1 MGMKLAIHI
10 SLDYRDA
17 CIKEVLTL
25 LESYGIKYK
34 IIGLF
39 NKVIL
44 LDISGYEGRP
54 EEEVL
59 EYIFKRSSCVKR
71 ALKIY
76 TVSNSYNLEELY
88 SGDLKEYVSRF
99 KHVAIHVH
107 LYNPRIVHREEINSV
122 IDDIYKLYVK
132 DLRLKVDL
140 EKPDVIIGVYN
151 VEDIILVGI
160 ELYDEL
166 RKGFE
171 HRRAKYRPVF
181 SPFSLHPKLARLMIN
196 LSGVREGS
204 ILIDPFC
211 GVASIPM
218 EASLLSIEAIC
229 IEYFFK
235 WCVGGLKNVEWIDET
250 LNYINV
256 INADSLKGVL
266 RVYEYSNEVYIVTDP
281 PYGRITSTGYRDI
294 ASIYRNFIEKYV
306 SYAKRSVFM
315 SPEDIDDYIYKYDL
329 RVNFKSVIPVHRNLK
344 RILYVVERD

>member
-1 MGMKLAIHI
+1 MKLAIHI

-25 LESYGIKYK
+25 LGSYGIKYK
-34 IIGLF
+34 ISGLF
-39 NKVIL
+39 NKIIL
-44 LDISGYEGRP
+44 LDISGCKGRSEEG
-54 EEEVL
+54 VL
-59 EYIFKRSSCVKR
+59 KYIFKRSSCVKR

-76 TVSNSYNLEELY
+76 ITSDSYNLKELY
-88 SGDLKEYVSRF
+88 SSDLKEYISGF

-107 LYNPRIVHREEINSV
+107 LYNPRIIRREEIDSV

-132 DLRLKVDL
+132 GLHLNVDL
-140 EKPDVIIGVYN
+140 EKPDVTIGVYN

-171 HRRAKYRPVF
+171 YRRAKYRPVF
-181 SPFSLHPKLARLMIN
+181 SPFSLHPKLAKLMIN
-196 LSGVREGS
+196 LSGVREGG

-218 EASLLSIEAIC
+218 ESSLLSIETIC
-229 IEYFFK
+229 VEYFFK
-235 WCVGGLKNVEWIDET
+235 WCIGGLKNVEWIDET
-250 LNYINV
+250 LNYIDV
-256 INADSLKGVL
+256 VNADSLKDIL
-266 RVYEYSNEVYIVTDP
+266 RIHEYGNDIYVVTDP

-306 SYAKRSVFM
+306 SHAKRSVFM
-315 SPEDIDDYIYKYDL
+315 SPEEIDDYIYKYNL

-344 RILYVVERD
+344 RILYVVERG